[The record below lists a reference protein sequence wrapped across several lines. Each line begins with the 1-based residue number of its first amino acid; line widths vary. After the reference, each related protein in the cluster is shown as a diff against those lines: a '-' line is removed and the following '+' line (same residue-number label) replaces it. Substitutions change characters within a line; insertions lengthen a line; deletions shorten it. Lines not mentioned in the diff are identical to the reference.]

1 MIVRPVT
8 SADLPALI
16 ELARSTGTGLTTL
29 PANEQRLQHRVSWA
43 EKAFRGEAERGDAD
57 YLFVLEDDAG
67 KVVGISAIAG
77 AVGLRE
83 PWYNYR
89 VGLTVSASQELN
101 IHREIPT
108 LFLANDLTGNSEL
121 CSLFLHADHRSGL
134 NGKLLSR
141 ARFLFIAEFRHLF
154 GDKLIAEMR
163 GMSDEEGRSPFWESL
178 GRHFFKMEFSQ
189 ADYLTGVGNKAFIAE
204 LMPKFPLYTCFLS
217 EEARGV
223 IGRVHPNTE
232 PALAMLKAE
241 GFSYQGYVDIFD
253 AGPAIEAE
261 TDKIRAIAESQNL
274 VLAVGTEMADT
285 DFWRERLPLS
295 GELIRVDID
304 PRKFNDFYPSAVAL
318 RGDARQTL
326 EALLVRLPQ
335 EARDAAPAAAR
346 VARLRAEI
354 RAAHAPLQALHQA
367 ILDRI
372 AAALP
377 ADAFVSTDMTQLAYT
392 GNYAFASRAPR
403 SWLHPTGYGT
413 LGYGLPAGIGA
424 KLGAPQ
430 RPGLVLVG
438 DGGFLYT
445 AQELATASEEL
456 DSPLVVLLWNNDA
469 LGQIRDDMLGLDI
482 EPVGVLPR
490 NPDFALLGRAY
501 GCAVRQ
507 PQDLDELERDLR
519 AGFGQPGVTLIELR
533 HACAR

>member
-217 EEARGV
+217 EE
-223 IGRVHPNTE
+223 
-232 PALAMLKAE
+232 
-241 GFSYQGYVDIFD
+241 
-253 AGPAIEAE
+253 
-261 TDKIRAIAESQNL
+261 
-274 VLAVGTEMADT
+274 
-285 DFWRERLPLS
+285 
-295 GELIRVDID
+295 
-304 PRKFNDFYPSAVAL
+304 
-318 RGDARQTL
+318 
-326 EALLVRLPQ
+326 
-335 EARDAAPAAAR
+335 
-346 VARLRAEI
+346 
-354 RAAHAPLQALHQA
+354 
-367 ILDRI
+367 
-372 AAALP
+372 
-377 ADAFVSTDMTQLAYT
+377 
-392 GNYAFASRAPR
+392 
-403 SWLHPTGYGT
+403 
-413 LGYGLPAGIGA
+413 
-424 KLGAPQ
+424 
-430 RPGLVLVG
+430 
-438 DGGFLYT
+438 
-445 AQELATASEEL
+445 
-456 DSPLVVLLWNNDA
+456 
-469 LGQIRDDMLGLDI
+469 
-482 EPVGVLPR
+482 
-490 NPDFALLGRAY
+490 
-501 GCAVRQ
+501 
-507 PQDLDELERDLR
+507 R
-519 AGFGQPGVTLIELR
+519 AG
-533 HACAR
+533 

>member
-217 EEARGV
+217 DAARSV
-223 IGRVHPNTE
+223 IGRVHKDTE
-232 PALAMLKAE
+232 PALAMLKQE
-241 GFSYQGYVDIFD
+241 GFTYQGYVDIFD
-253 AGPAIEAE
+253 AGPAIECD
-261 TDKIRAIAESQNL
+261 TGRIRAVRDSQTL
-274 VLAVGTEMADT
+274 VLAVGTPGDDAT
-285 DFWRERLPLS
+285 PY
-295 GELIRVDID
+295 IIHN
-304 PRKFNDFYPSAVAL
+304 RK
-318 RGDARQTL
+318 
-326 EALLVRLPQ
+326 
-335 EARDAAPAAAR
+335 RDDCRITAAPARLAAGTL
-346 VARLRAEI
+346 VVDPLTAKRLRMGAGDNV
-354 RAAHAPLQALHQA
+354 RAVPM
-367 ILDRI
+367 
-372 AAALP
+372 
-377 ADAFVSTDMTQLAYT
+377 S
-392 GNYAFASRAPR
+392 ASRE
-403 SWLHPTGYGT
+403 G
-413 LGYGLPAGIGA
+413 
-424 KLGAPQ
+424 
-430 RPGLVLVG
+430 
-438 DGGFLYT
+438 
-445 AQELATASEEL
+445 
-456 DSPLVVLLWNNDA
+456 
-469 LGQIRDDMLGLDI
+469 
-482 EPVGVLPR
+482 
-490 NPDFALLGRAY
+490 
-501 GCAVRQ
+501 
-507 PQDLDELERDLR
+507 
-519 AGFGQPGVTLIELR
+519 
-533 HACAR
+533 